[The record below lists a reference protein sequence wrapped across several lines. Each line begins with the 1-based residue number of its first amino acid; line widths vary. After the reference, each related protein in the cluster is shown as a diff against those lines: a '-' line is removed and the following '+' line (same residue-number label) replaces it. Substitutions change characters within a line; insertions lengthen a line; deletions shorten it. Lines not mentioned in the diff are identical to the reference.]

1 MARALSLFRRIAR
14 AARALPSARERRD
27 AMNEAR
33 DAFRAAA
40 GATGGEAEA
49 KLLEAEQRLDIAKHY
64 GIAYARLEH
73 QALSG
78 GGNKDVE
85 PPSHAGAA
93 VRSEA
98 LAATM
103 RSQFPVNPA
112 SAALRAA
119 ARARR
124 AAVARSEV
132 GVRDAV

>member
-1 MARALSLFRRIAR
+1 MTTRALSLFRRIAR

-27 AMNEAR
+27 AMMEAH
-33 DAFRAAA
+33 DAFRASA
-40 GATGGEAEA
+40 GARGGEAEA
-49 KLLEAEQRLDIAKHY
+49 KLLEAEQRLEMAKHY

-85 PPSHAGAA
+85 PPSGEVA
-93 VRSEA
+93 RSEA
-98 LAATM
+98 LAKTM

-112 SAALRAA
+112 GAAARAA

-124 AAVARSEV
+124 AAVARSEF
-132 GVRDAV
+132 GVRGEAI